1 MENTISKINC
11 CFCKKEIDITS
22 SHNTRPVVTLNGD
35 RCCEQCNLEIVIP
48 SRLEIWKTEDLLRSN
63 CHEKAKTCKDIA
75 EQLIKIYKD
84 LMEI

>member
-1 MENTISKINC
+1 MENTITKINC
-11 CFCKKEIDITS
+11 CFCKKEIDVKD

-48 SRLEIWKTEDLLRSN
+48 SRLEIWKNEDSLRLVCN
-63 CHEKAKTCKDIA
+63 EKAKSCKEIA

-84 LMEI
+84 LTEI